1 MSIVVIEDNE
11 GIRNSLKE
19 LFELRDMQVFTAS
32 SAIEGLVMIS
42 RYRPKLLITDVMM
55 PEMDGFELVSKL
67 RTQPE
72 YQHLP
77 IIFLTAK
84 TELEDRFKGLNLGAV
99 DYITKPFQSYE
110 LYKKVENILRISEFQ
125 PFHQKALVPNDSNDD
140 FLQKLDDCINKH
152 IQNPELGIHVLK
164 KELPYSVSAIHKKIK
179 LLTDKSTN
187 QYIREY
193 RLKEAHRWL
202 THRNI
207 PVSEIATRL
216 GFNSLSYFSKS
227 YKTYF
232 GFSPKKHHQN

>member
-19 LFELRDMQVFTAS
+19 LFELRDMQVYTAS

-67 RTQPE
+67 RKQPE

-84 TELEDRFKGLNLGAV
+84 TEIEDRFKGLNLGAV

-110 LYKKVENILRISEFQ
+110 LFKKVENIIRVSDYR
-125 PFHQKALVPNDSNDD
+125 PFNQKAIIPEDSNDV
-140 FLQKLDDCINKH
+140 FLQKLDECINKH
-152 IQNPELGIHVLK
+152 IQNPELGITILNQ
-164 KELPYSVSAIHKKIK
+164 ELPYSVSTIHKKIK

-187 QYIREY
+187 QYIREH
-193 RLKEAHRWL
+193 RLKEANRWL
-202 THRNI
+202 THRTI
-207 PVSEIATRL
+207 PVSEVAIRL

-227 YKTYF
+227 YKAYF
-232 GFSPKKHHQN
+232 GFSPKRHHQH